1 MNEITDK
8 IYRYIEQNNMLT
20 DCERVVTGLSGGAD
34 SVCLLLVLKGYIE
47 RKHLKTELC
56 AVHVNH
62 GIRQE
67 AGEDEEFARAL
78 CERLGV
84 KFAAYHIDA
93 VKIAGQLGMSVEEAG
108 RKERYRIF
116 NEECRGHNA
125 RIAVAHHMNDQAET
139 VLMNLARGT
148 SLKGIG
154 GIRAVRDNI
163 IRPLLSVTRAEVEEL
178 LKAYGQA
185 YVTDA
190 TNLCNDYTRNSIRN
204 VVIPYMTEKVNAHT
218 VENIASAAE
227 ELRKDNEFI
236 EAEAGKAYDK
246 YVAYKGMSNK
256 GVYNESMC
264 DKGAC
269 DRGAYDKDS
278 CDESAYDSGV
288 YDKDTCDESAYDS
301 GVYDKDTC
309 DESVCD
315 RDVCAKK
322 LCSMYVYTNPRN
334 EYSKEDAAVVLRL
347 CGTEFAGLH
356 EVIRKRVIYRAVH
369 ELTQTAKDIYK
380 VHVNA
385 VDELVAKQV
394 GSSADI
400 CYGLRAIRGYD
411 DITISRK
418 NAMPEAAAD
427 VASCGIRALTVEELE
442 RLALGENVTIKEEN
456 IYYNEEGVPEL
467 RNVQVVLSLHP
478 DYEKNRNYANSC
490 YAKSFDYDKIQGK
503 LCIRSRVDGD
513 VIVVN
518 RAGTCRRLKKEFID
532 RKVPADMRDNVLL
545 VCDDSGVLWA
555 AGVRRSERALID
567 DDTQNVLEITIQL
580 GE

>member
-8 IYRYIEQNNMLT
+8 IYRYIEQNNMLK
-20 DCERVVTGLSGGAD
+20 DCERVVAGLSGGAD

-67 AGEDEEFARAL
+67 AGEDEEFARVL

-154 GIRAVRDNI
+154 GIRPVRDNI

-204 VVIPYMTEKVNAHT
+204 IVIPYMTERVNAHT

-246 YVAYKGMSNK
+246 YVTYKGMSNN

-269 DRGAYDKDS
+269 DRGACDKDS
-278 CDESAYDSGV
+278 
-288 YDKDTCDESAYDS
+288 
-301 GVYDKDTC
+301 C

-322 LCSMYVYTNPRN
+322 LCAMDVYPYPRN
-334 EYSKEDAAVVLRL
+334 VNCKDEHNAYSRDEYSNEDAAIVLRL
-347 CGTEFAGLH
+347 CGAEFAGLH

-369 ELTQTAKDIYK
+369 ELTWTAKDIYK

-427 VASCGIRALTVEELE
+427 TASCGIRALTKEELE
-442 RLALGENVTIKEEN
+442 WLALGENVTIKEEN
-456 IYYNEEGVPEL
+456 IYYNDEGEPEL

-490 YAKSFDYDKIQGK
+490 YAKSFDYDKIHGK
-503 LCIRSRVDGD
+503 LCIRNRVDGD

-567 DDTQNVLEITIQL
+567 DDTQNVLEITIQ
-580 GE
+580 